1 MEIECREGGGCEVSR
16 AVADRGSASPPT
28 FPYTHCYPQRRAADS
43 CGSIL
48 GPGPCIPTVG
58 RHRPVRARVRRQLS
72 NCPPIGAHQS
82 PRPPLLRCRLA
93 SVWRQLSYAPPL
105 VAHQSPHH
113 HLFPSP
119 PLISRPLH
127 GHTRAG
133 AHASGRAGERGPKRL
148 TKISTH
154 PHLLRHTR
162 RRLGF
167 SGSEAATE
175 IREVSKPPFTR
186 KIRQGEEIRE
196 GESPLTAAFHSQ
208 DPTRRRD
215 PRRRARPE
223 AAFDVAARS
232 WPGAPGQPS
241 GTCTHPPH
249 RPGPA
254 RPGTGCVCVCL
265 NTQYKSI

>member
-1 MEIECREGGGCEVSR
+1 MRSLGRWLTGAQR
-16 AVADRGSASPPT
+16 AHPLSPTHIATRSEELQTAAAAS
-28 FPYTHCYPQRRAADS
+28 S
-43 CGSIL
+43 V
-48 GPGPCIPTVG
+48 PG
-58 RHRPVRARVRRQLS
+58 
-72 NCPPIGAHQS
+72 
-82 PRPPLLRCRLA
+82 LA
-93 SVWRQLSYAPPL
+93 SRQWADTGPYGPVSGGSCLIAPQLGLINPPALPSSGVAWPVSGGSCLMPPPL